1 MALEGSFKD
10 FGLAE
15 IFQLIGLQKK
25 TGVLTVK
32 GGDDSQVVTVSF
44 EKGMVAFADEYQ
56 RGEKERLG
64 SLLLRA
70 NLISAEDLQRAV
82 QTQKET
88 LQRLGHVLVQMN
100 FISQKD
106 LSQALQSQVKET
118 VYRLFRLK
126 EGSFLFSTESIA
138 YDKDMYKPIA
148 AEFLLME
155 GVRMIDEW
163 PIIEKKIPSFDIVYE
178 KDPDHKERAAGQG
191 GLPGEEGR
199 PDLKPKE
206 ETILNLVDGMRTVQ
220 EIIDVGKQGEF
231 ESCKNLYSLL
241 SVGLIRP
248 TQEAVPVRATRA
260 TRQKSGIPVGDIA
273 AVGVAAAA
281 LLGLLLFNPW
291 NILTL
296 RYDVRQS
303 REQVGTLVDD
313 VKIHRLELAL
323 NVFYLEKQSY
333 PHSLEKLVE
342 DRILT
347 NEDVM
352 NSLGRPFEYRAGDK
366 EYMLGGK

>member
-1 MALEGSFKD
+1 
-10 FGLAE
+10 
-15 IFQLIGLQKK
+15 
-25 TGVLTVK
+25 
-32 GGDDSQVVTVSF
+32 
-44 EKGMVAFADEYQ
+44 
-56 RGEKERLG
+56 
-64 SLLLRA
+64 
-70 NLISAEDLQRAV
+70 
-82 QTQKET
+82 
-88 LQRLGHVLVQMN
+88 
-100 FISQKD
+100 
-106 LSQALQSQVKET
+106 
-118 VYRLFRLK
+118 
-126 EGSFLFSTESIA
+126 
-138 YDKDMYKPIA
+138 
-148 AEFLLME
+148 
-155 GVRMIDEW
+155 MIDEW

-273 AVGVAAAA
+273 AVGVAVAA